1 MTMCLAVAGLLA
13 GGANTSSAQVTQMLH
28 DPPSP
33 PSLRT
38 SYNGTVGCKF
48 QVGSTNVVVSHVG
61 VYDPSAGAGLNASY
75 QAGVMDTSYNLLGGV
90 VVPAGASAYLTNSY
104 WWMPLDPP
112 LLLQA
117 NTSYYLASVVGP
129 NDQWPD
135 AYTPASWNAWFV
147 GSTASSTRH
156 AEYGPG
162 YAAGLTPAWPP
173 PYMSDN
179 GNNDTYGNVM
189 LGYIEVGQAR
199 AGVAQTSVTIPQGQ
213 TLNVGGFASGQRPIT
228 YQWYELGVGAVAKQ
242 TNVTLVIPN
251 VPTSASGTYYLTAT
265 NALGGEQSANVTV
278 SVTSFPVG
286 ITQQPTNA
294 TVFANYPVTFSLVA
308 TGTPSIYYQWL
319 RNTTLIPGATQAS
332 YSLTASQTNN
342 NDVYSCVASN
352 YLSSGPHTATSSN
365 ATLTVVAN
373 LALPQQILHGY
384 KTGIGPNTYGGQQ
397 GGQIVVGSNPVLVTH
412 LGYYAWPANTTT
424 NGANITCTLVGDH
437 HVGLYTGNGANLL
450 GYVDVPAGSNPVLN
464 GYMWQPLD
472 PPLVLSTNT
481 QYLLV
486 AETISGQGDWGD
498 TYAISDL
505 NHYMAASCDAI
516 YGGSAWGQTPY
527 LGGGYSGQM
536 YSAPNM
542 ALLAP
547 AVPTAWVY
555 PSIVTQYATLTA
567 TFNAGVAGQPPV
579 TVQWYK
585 EPGTRLTGQTNLT
598 LNLNSLSPS
607 DGGNYYVIATNT
619 VTGTSSQSADASL
632 TVLPD
637 VGPTLTQDIQSEDIF
652 VGQTLPLT
660 IAASGTPTFSYQ
672 WTFDGAPIA
681 GATGATFSLNGF
693 SAANVGNYQCMV
705 TNNWGQAPSSIAHIG
720 IIIPAW
726 GTYSSGIMADK
737 PLLYYRFGGVIGN
750 TNYDDGVTGIATNQG
765 TLGYACNGLYEET
778 YSGGITGMVG
788 PTNLDFEPDNQALSL
803 DGYSADVL
811 VPPLNVTLT
820 NATIAA
826 WVYQADY
833 QQGSQKDAAA
843 IYCDRADDPFLLNA
857 ATAGGTQFPMLAYA
871 WNNNRW
877 QFVSGLTLPSNQ
889 WTFVAMVITPTNGT
903 LYMQDGTTMWH
914 TNDPA
919 AFNPITVSGNGYVGW
934 DSAGGAIG
942 RRWYG
947 GIDEV
952 MVFNTAM
959 SPTAINALYLGV
971 PSSATLTIAPSAP
984 GHITL
989 TWPGGTLLESTT
1001 IAGPW
1006 APVSGVTNSP
1016 ATVTEGPSMKFYR
1029 VRLQ

>member
-1 MTMCLAVAGLLA
+1 
-13 GGANTSSAQVTQMLH
+13 
-28 DPPSP
+28 
-33 PSLRT
+33 
-38 SYNGTVGCKF
+38 
-48 QVGSTNVVVSHVG
+48 
-61 VYDPSAGAGLNASY
+61 
-75 QAGVMDTSYNLLGGV
+75 MDTSYNLLGGV

-129 NDQWPD
+129 DDQWPD

-179 GNNDTYGNVM
+179 GNNTTYGNVM

-199 AGVAQTSVTIPQGQ
+199 VGVAQTSVTIPQGQ
-213 TLNVGGFASGQRPIT
+213 TLNVGAFASGQRPIT

-242 TNVTLVIPN
+242 TNATLVISN

-265 NALGGEQSANVTV
+265 NGLGGEQSANVTV
-278 SVTSFPVG
+278 SVTSIPVG
-286 ITQQPTNA
+286 IAQNPTNVTA
-294 TVFANYPVTFSLVA
+294 FANYPVTFSCVA

-319 RNTTLIPGATQAS
+319 RNSTVIPGATSAS
-332 YSLTASQTNN
+332 YSITAQITDNGA
-342 NDVYSCVASN
+342 VYSCLASN
-352 YLSSGPHTATSSN
+352 YLSSGPHTATSSG

-384 KTGIGPNTYGGQQ
+384 KTGIGDNTYGGQQ
-397 GGQIVVGSNPVLVTH
+397 GGQFVAGSNPALVTH

-437 HVGLYTGNGANLL
+437 HVGLYNASGANLL
-450 GYVDVPAGSNPVLN
+450 GSVDLPAGSYPVIN

-505 NHYMAASCDAI
+505 NPYFAGSCDAI
-516 YGGSAWGQTPY
+516 YGGYGWGHAPY

-555 PSIVTQYATLTA
+555 PTIVTQYATLAA
-567 TFNAGVAGQPPV
+567 TLNAGVAGQPPV
-579 TVQWYK
+579 TVQWFK
-585 EPGTRLTGQTNLT
+585 EPGTRLTGQTNPT
-598 LNLNSLSPS
+598 LNLSNLQPS
-607 DGGNYYVIATNT
+607 DAGSYYVIATNT
-619 VTGTSSQSADASL
+619 VTGASSQSADASL

-637 VGPTLTQDIQSEDIF
+637 VGPTITQDIQSEDIF
-652 VGQTLPLT
+652 VGQTLQLT
-660 IAASGTPTFSYQ
+660 VAASGTPTLSYQ

-681 GATGATFSLNGF
+681 GATGATYSLNDF

-726 GTYSSGIMADK
+726 GTYSSGIMADM

-750 TNYDDGVTGIATNQG
+750 TNYDSGVTGVATNQG

-778 YSGGITGMVG
+778 YAGGITGMVG

-803 DGYSADVL
+803 DGISADVL
-811 VPPLNVTLT
+811 VPPLRVTLT

-826 WVYQADY
+826 WVYQSDS
-833 QQGSQKDAAA
+833 QQSYQKDAAA

-857 ATAGGTQFPMLAYA
+857 ATAGGAHLPMLAYA

-984 GHITL
+984 GHFTL
-989 TWPGGTLLESTT
+989 TWPGGTLLESTS
-1001 IAGPW
+1001 IEGPW
-1006 APVSGVTNSP
+1006 TPVSGVTSSP

>member
-1 MTMCLAVAGLLA
+1 
-13 GGANTSSAQVTQMLH
+13 
-28 DPPSP
+28 
-33 PSLRT
+33 
-38 SYNGTVGCKF
+38 
-48 QVGSTNVVVSHVG
+48 
-61 VYDPSAGAGLNASY
+61 
-75 QAGVMDTSYNLLGGV
+75 MDTSYNLLGGV

-135 AYTPASWNAWFV
+135 AYTPTSWNAWFV

-179 GNNDTYGNVM
+179 GNNTTYGNVM

-213 TLNVGGFASGQRPIT
+213 TLNVGGFASGQRPIA
-228 YQWYELGVGAVAKQ
+228 YQWYEVGVGAVAKQ
-242 TNVTLVIPN
+242 TNATLVISN

-278 SVTSFPVG
+278 SVTSIPVG
-286 ITQQPTNA
+286 IAQNPTNVTA
-294 TVFANYPVTFSLVA
+294 FANYPVTFSCVA

-319 RNTTLIPGATQAS
+319 RNSTVIPGATSAS
-332 YSLTASQTNN
+332 YSITAQITDNAA
-342 NDVYSCVASN
+342 VYSCLASN
-352 YLSSGPHTATSSN
+352 YLSSGPHTATS
-365 ATLTVVAN
+365 AGAILTVLAN
-373 LALPQQILHGY
+373 LALPQQVLHGY

-397 GGQIVVGSNPVLVTH
+397 GGQFVVGSNPVLVTH

-424 NGANITCTLVGDH
+424 NAGVITCNLVGDH
-437 HVGLYTGNGANLL
+437 HVGLYNANGTTLL
-450 GYVDVPAGSNPVLN
+450 GFVDVPAGSNPIIN

-505 NHYMAASCDAI
+505 NPYFASSCDAI
-516 YGGSAWGQTPY
+516 YGGSGWGSTPY
-527 LGGGYSGQM
+527 LGGGYGGQM

-547 AVPTAWVY
+547 AVPIAWVY
-555 PSIVTQYATLTA
+555 PTNVTQYVGLNAVL
-567 TFNAGVAGQPPV
+567 NAGVAGQAPV
-579 TVQWYK
+579 AVQWYK
-585 EPGTRLTGQTNLT
+585 EPGTLLTGQTSLT
-598 LNLNSLSPS
+598 LNLNNLRPS
-607 DGGNYYVIATNT
+607 DAGNYYAIATNT
-619 VTGTSSQSADASL
+619 VTGASSQSADASV

-637 VGPTLTQDIQSEDIF
+637 VGPTITQDIQSEDLF
-652 VGQTLPLT
+652 VGQTLQLT
-660 IAASGTPTFSYQ
+660 LAVSGTPAFSYQ
-672 WTFDGAPIA
+672 WKLNGTPIA
-681 GATGATFSLNGF
+681 GATGSAYSLSDF
-693 SAANVGNYQCMV
+693 SAGNVGNYQCVV
-705 TNNWGQAPSSIAHIG
+705 TNNWGQAPSALAHIG

-750 TNYDDGVTGIATNQG
+750 TNYDSGVTGIATNQG
-765 TLGYACNGLYEET
+765 TLGYTCNGLYEET
-778 YSGGITGMVG
+778 YAGGIAGMVG
-788 PTNLDFEPDNQALSL
+788 PVNLNFESDNQALAL
-803 DGYSADVL
+803 DGASADVL
-811 VPPLNVTLT
+811 VAPMNVILT

-843 IYCDRADDPFLLNA
+843 IYCDRADDPFMLDVS
-857 ATAGGTQFPMLAYA
+857 TSGGTQLPALAYA

-877 QFVSGLTLPSNQ
+877 QFKSGLTLPSNQ

-914 TNDPA
+914 TNDPV
-919 AFNPITVSGNGYVGW
+919 AFNPITVSGKGYVGW
-934 DSAGGAIG
+934 DTAGGATG
-942 RRWYG
+942 RRWWG

-952 MVFNTAM
+952 MVFNSAF
-959 SPTAINALYLGV
+959 SATAINALYLGV
-971 PSSATLTIAPSAP
+971 PVSATLTIARAAP
-984 GHITL
+984 GQVTL
-989 TWPGGTLLESTT
+989 TWPGGTLLESTN

-1006 APVSGVTNSP
+1006 TPVTGVTSSP
-1016 ATVTEGPSMKFYR
+1016 ATVTGGTTMKFYR